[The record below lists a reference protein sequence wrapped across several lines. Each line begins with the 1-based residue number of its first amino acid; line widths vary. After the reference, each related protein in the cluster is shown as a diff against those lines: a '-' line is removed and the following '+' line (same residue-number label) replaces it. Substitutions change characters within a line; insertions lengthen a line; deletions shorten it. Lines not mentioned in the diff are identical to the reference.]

1 MSTKEYPIAESK
13 AYPTGTQISAK
24 LQEEKET
31 LITTPKKKF
40 PSGATIKKR
49 IEATHLKEQIAK
61 MNLQKTTKK
70 NHSLYPL
77 IIPEDKSPIRAR
89 VRNCDYHRLPL
100 KVTNSIAS
108 IQRVHN
114 LTCTHIIEYSTGVYE
129 INLNNGASFAV
140 NVNRNAAGKKTRR
153 QKKKKSRRTR

>member
-24 LQEEKET
+24 LQEKEEA
-31 LITTPKKKF
+31 LITTPKKTF
-40 PSGATIKKR
+40 PSGSTIKKR

-61 MNLQKTTKK
+61 MNSHTKTKA

-77 IIPEDKSPIRAR
+77 ITPADKSPIRRR
-89 VRNCDYHRLPL
+89 VRDCDYNRLPL

-114 LTCTHIIEYSTGVYE
+114 LTCTHVIQYNTGVYE

-153 QKKKKSRRTR
+153 QKKKKSRRSR